1 MLFARST
8 GAILALR
15 LRGTGRSDQQEMPV
29 NRTFDAIETAI
40 GDGYHSTEGLATLL
54 ALDIGWYSKRSFN

>member
-1 MLFARST
+1 
-8 GAILALR
+8 
-15 LRGTGRSDQQEMPV
+15 MPV

-54 ALDIGWYSKRSFN
+54 ALDIGWYSKRLFN

>member
-1 MLFARST
+1 MLA
-8 GAILALR
+8 
-15 LRGTGRSDQQEMPV
+15 